1 MGAQCHP
8 PRHELECAGTG
19 AWQSTTTNR
28 SRGGGAEAGE
38 SKAATIIYL
47 PAIRHVAPGTVTLQP
62 EGEGYTV
69 QPIEGSPAGYMI
81 IPPVRQGNRSLFIAG
96 KQPEG

>member
-1 MGAQCHP
+1 M
-8 PRHELECAGTG
+8 
-19 AWQSTTTNR
+19 
-28 SRGGGAEAGE
+28 
-38 SKAATIIYL
+38 

-81 IPPVRQGNRSLFIAG
+81 IPPIRQGNRSLIIAG

>member
-1 MGAQCHP
+1 MAVAGALKQYRYEHALGSFSM
-8 PRHELECAGTG
+8 RWE
-19 AWQSTTTNR
+19 
-28 SRGGGAEAGE
+28 EAGE

-47 PAIRHVAPGTVTLQP
+47 PAIRHVASGTVTLEP
-62 EGEGYTV
+62 EGEGYTI

-81 IPPVRQGNRSLFIAG
+81 IPPVRQGNRSLIIAG